1 MTHHFLYW
9 LSTHWWCMGLVC
21 ALLLCTSRTYPLLM
35 RLSWSRGSST
45 HFAAHPWPFMAWTAF
60 LFLIPYTLLLSWTRP
75 CLIVGFSSFSLFFA
89 PFVILLPF
97 SAIPLYYS
105 CHGVIWLVPAGPL
118 RACRGFILMLLWA
131 FPDPFHCLWAL
142 LSHFFL
148 LEHSWPIC
156 FSWASLACF
165 LILYTHGLSLI
176 LLGFPSLITLFHILG
191 AHKLPI
197 NPLFSYFITSGLLWP
212 ILTLLHHIMP
222 MGFFT
227 SFSGLL

>member
-1 MTHHFLYW
+1 MLFYHPSCAIVW
-9 LSTHWWCMGLVC
+9 PVLVG
-21 ALLLCTSRTYPLLM
+21 PLL
-35 RLSWSRGSST
+35 S
-45 HFAAHPWPFMAWTAF
+45 
-60 LFLIPYTLLLSWTRP
+60 LLSVFLSMTWYGNWICTHAT
-75 CLIVGFSSFSLFFA
+75 LGFLDSL
-89 PFVILLPF
+89 
-97 SAIPLYYS
+97 
-105 CHGVIWLVPAGPL
+105 
-118 RACRGFILMLLWA
+118 
-131 FPDPFHCLWAL
+131 HCLWAP

-148 LEHSWPIC
+148 LRHLWPIC

-165 LILYTHGLSLI
+165 LILYTHGLLLI